1 VPTSY
6 SVEVS
11 SSTSSAPY
19 RFLNPV
25 NTNRIKRPL
34 PINPTTRSETS
45 TVTIPFF
52 NLPTT
57 RGDDTANAVASS
69 SAIPSQPSQNQQNQS
84 SDEYQNMTYGSGKP
98 SWSRG
103 GDIEDGNSGLN
114 RRNNASGNGGGGS
127 YQRGEGAG
135 SNYQPPQVKG
145 TYAEQQTHVV
155 EDTLRTHVQ
164 ASIAFFF
171 TFVDL

>member
-1 VPTSY
+1 M
-6 SVEVS
+6 
-11 SSTSSAPY
+11 A
-19 RFLNPV
+19 
-25 NTNRIKRPL
+25 
-34 PINPTTRSETS
+34 
-45 TVTIPFF
+45 
-52 NLPTT
+52 
-57 RGDDTANAVASS
+57 
-69 SAIPSQPSQNQQNQS
+69 
-84 SDEYQNMTYGSGKP
+84 YGSGKP

-114 RRNNASGNGGGGS
+114 RRNNVSGNGGGGS

-164 ASIAFFF
+164 VSIAFFF
-171 TFVDL
+171 TLAIFRNIFFSFVVYFPISLCPITNLSNIQIIRNS